1 MFGYFAAPANQPRI
15 DLGPEFTPEQFE
27 ARQQFERG
35 FQAYVNLARQPR
47 APFFTPPSATGQV
60 PADYAQYYAS
70 MRQLQSMYPQY
81 GAELARQAA
90 IVGHMADLR
99 RGRRLRMRPPP
110 MAGNG
115 GYSSYVPLSVPPGF
129 TAGEAATIGTPIR
142 WWSNDPTLP
151 IGY

>member
-15 DLGPEFTPEQFE
+15 DLGPEFYPEQFE
-27 ARQQFERG
+27 ARQQFEQG
-35 FQAYVNLARQPR
+35 LTAYLNLARQPR
-47 APFFTPPSATGQV
+47 APFFTPPSAAGQV
-60 PADYAQYYAS
+60 PPSYAQYYAS
-70 MRQLQSMYPQY
+70 MRQLQSMYPEY

-99 RGRRLRMRPPP
+99 RSRRLRMRPPP
-110 MAGNG
+110 MAGN

-129 TAGEAATIGTPIR
+129 TAGEAATIGTPIE
-142 WWSNDPTLP
+142 WWSDATLP